1 MKKLIVAILA
11 VLYLGTSSGATL
23 HLHYCMGKLVGM
35 DLWSRSD
42 NTCGKCGMKKS
53 AKAGKDCC
61 KDEHKIIKLEKD
73 HTAAVFLAQMQELSG
88 GALQP
93 VVYSNFAAA
102 QLPALAVS
110 YPVSHAPPRTGST
123 PLFVRNCVFL
133 I

>member
-35 DLWSRSD
+35 DLWRD
-42 NTCGKCGMKKS
+42 NGNKCGKCGMKKS

-61 KDEHKIIKLEKD
+61 KDEHKVIKLEKD
-73 HTAAVFLAQMQELSG
+73 HTAAASLAQMLQLTNS
-88 GALQP
+88 LQP
-93 VVYSNFAAA
+93 VAFNSFAAV
-102 QLPALAVS
+102 QLPTLAVA
-110 YPVSHAPPRTGST
+110 YPVSHAPPRSGDV